1 MIILPD
7 GYRQLEYIESTGT
20 QYIDTLYAPNENT
33 KIVIDVE
40 LIENNTAESTNTFF
54 GTRTSAS
61 SKACGLHWNANAG
74 TLNFF
79 YNDGYAQA
87 NYTAKPARLEITLDK
102 NVLLFD
108 DITLTRTY
116 TAFQCDYPLLLSAF
130 NIAGTADWM
139 AKQKLYSCQ
148 IYDNGTLVRNYVP
161 CINPSGTAG
170 LYDLV
175 NDVFYGN
182 AGTGAFIAGP
192 EVYGN
197 DKNTLFLLHGDS
209 IADASQNNTP
219 ITNNGVSVS
228 TAQSKFSGKSL
239 YLNGASYL
247 DVITNTFI
255 EANSDFTVDWW
266 QYKENTGT
274 FACLNPWRDGV
285 GYSQFLLQ
293 HGGGTKLYSAYNDGD
308 SWGAISGADAFV
320 QETGVWV
327 HWAIVKKGTTL
338 TTYRNGTKYWS
349 GTVANNY
356 GNNISGL
363 LLGCHAAA
371 NNRDYFKGYVDELRV
386 SNIARW
392 SSDFAVPTKE
402 YSIQIVA
409 PATPENLKFTST
421 KNSITLTWSAS
432 QNAEGYYV
440 YKKGVLIANVSGT
453 TYTDD
458 FSPAVDSEYSVS
470 AYNEYGISE
479 PVTLVINA
487 FEPPEPVTGLVM
499 DFADFSSILL
509 EWEASVGSSQYK
521 IYRDNI
527 LISTTTGLSFLDN
540 GLTKL
545 TEYNYAI
552 SAINNVGES
561 EKTFLIAETT
571 DFVLITDR
579 TAVDVQRLQELIA
592 KGPSMTEE
600 EMTEWLSHMKGA
612 YNARDLNRVE
622 KAVLYV
628 IERLKI
634 AGWFLVAQTKT
645 NWQMTDFPTLLEM
658 QRYLNNVRLL
668 RSALPVGMPEIPL
681 DTDKLKFDEA
691 NTIEQVLEMLDAAVT
706 NIMLNVYYSNEIYS
720 GEV

>member
-1 MIILPD
+1 MHWSEEIAQMIID
-7 GYRQLEYIESTGT
+7 
-20 QYIDTLYAPNENT
+20 
-33 KIVIDVE
+33 
-40 LIENNTAESTNTFF
+40 
-54 GTRTSAS
+54 
-61 SKACGLHWNANAG
+61 
-74 TLNFF
+74 
-79 YNDGYAQA
+79 
-87 NYTAKPARLEITLDK
+87 
-102 NVLLFD
+102 
-108 DITLTRTY
+108 
-116 TAFQCDYPLLLSAF
+116 
-130 NIAGTADWM
+130 
-139 AKQKLYSCQ
+139 
-148 IYDNGTLVRNYVP
+148 
-161 CINPSGTAG
+161 
-170 LYDLV
+170 
-175 NDVFYGN
+175 
-182 AGTGAFIAGP
+182 
-192 EVYGN
+192 
-197 DKNTLFLLHGDS
+197 
-209 IADASQNNTP
+209 
-219 ITNNGVSVS
+219 
-228 TAQSKFSGKSL
+228 
-239 YLNGASYL
+239 
-247 DVITNTFI
+247 
-255 EANSDFTVDWW
+255 
-266 QYKENTGT
+266 
-274 FACLNPWRDGV
+274 
-285 GYSQFLLQ
+285 
-293 HGGGTKLYSAYNDGD
+293 
-308 SWGAISGADAFV
+308 
-320 QETGVWV
+320 
-327 HWAIVKKGTTL
+327 
-338 TTYRNGTKYWS
+338 RNGKKYWS
-349 GTVANNY
+349 TTVSNNY

-363 LLGCHAAA
+363 LLGCHAAT
-371 NNRDYFKGYVDELRV
+371 NNRDYFKGYVDEFRV

-402 YSIQIVA
+402 YSIQIVV
-409 PATPENLKFTST
+409 PPTPENLKFTST

-432 QNAEGYYV
+432 QNANGYYV

-470 AYNEYGISE
+470 AYNEVGISE

-487 FEPPEPVTGLVM
+487 FEPPEPVTGFIM

-509 EWEASVGSSQYK
+509 EWEASVGSSKYK

-552 SAINNVGES
+552 SAINSVGES
-561 EKTFLIAETT
+561 EKTFLLAETT

-579 TAVDVQRLQELIA
+579 TAADVQRLKELIA

-645 NWQMTDFPTLLEM
+645 DWQMTDFPNLSEM

-691 NTIEQVLEMLDAAVT
+691 NTIEQILEMLDAAVT
-706 NIMLNVYYSNEIYS
+706 NIMLNVYYANEIYS